1 MRRAVTIYDLI
12 VSWFVS
18 WLGNIAGSLF
28 VSYLFGHLTGIGS
41 QELWMKGSKQ
51 IIEQRASYS
60 FIQTFLKGI
69 AGNFFVCLAIY
80 LQLMAKPIH
89 VKFIIM
95 SFPIITFVGIGFTH
109 VVADMSASF
118 IAMLNGAD
126 VSVGK
131 YIWKLLIPA
140 SLGNIVGGLFFSAVV
155 PFYLHLVVVERDRKR
170 LSLPEYEARDEQP
183 ELNMDSRVVRI
194 PKNECEEDIKDEV
207 SDDDATETG
216 GDVEDLTEK
225 DSASAYNTIHD
236 SSSYLTGRSLNSL
249 LSIPSS
255 VVTSDNAT
263 MESDLGEPVPFI
275 PRSNSTARSSHL
287 KLPHNN
293 SAKSIDKRHISKRH
307 SLRSPPGVFP
317 VRGMGEPLEREKTI
331 EDATY
336 DPKEN
341 ELFLRRA
348 ETHNSTFV
356 RDKKKENDKLL
367 RLVKTEEDREQEEY
381 EKNGGYNIL
390 ENKPGTKLEK
400 IITHLAEN
408 VSSRE
413 VTPPVL
419 PRTTQDTFPHN
430 APASSPS
437 YTDDAHSLRKAN
449 STTLGKL
456 FRAVSKEFHSSKDAE
471 SPDDLLKKMA
481 AVGINRKARITANNV
496 AGIVNLNK
504 EDLDSIPR
512 RQKFT
517 EPKNS
522 YNRHTSPQL

>member
-1 MRRAVTIYDLI
+1 
-12 VSWFVS
+12 
-18 WLGNIAGSLF
+18 
-28 VSYLFGHLTGIGS
+28 
-41 QELWMKGSKQ
+41 MKGSKQ

-216 GDVEDLTEK
+216 GDVEALTEK

-504 EDLDSIPR
+504 KDLDSIPR